1 MRTRLSVEIF
11 VDWIDRSTDDT
22 ENFAE
27 RNSIRSAFLCALRTA
42 ILLVSIPLILESP
55 AYIFGDQ
62 SLPALSASAS
72 RDQDG
77 KTHVSLVNI
86 HPDTPIELTID
97 LGEVEGKK
105 VSGKLLSSPEI
116 NSHNTFE
123 APERVVPV
131 EFKGAKIQQGKLELR
146 LPAKSVVVL
155 EID

>member
-1 MRTRLSVEIF
+1 M
-11 VDWIDRSTDDT
+11 
-22 ENFAE
+22 
-27 RNSIRSAFLCALRTA
+27 
-42 ILLVSIPLILESP
+42 ESP
-55 AYIFGDQ
+55 AYIYGDQ

-86 HPDTPIELTID
+86 DPATPIELTID
-97 LGEVEGKK
+97 LGEVEGTQ

-116 NSHNTFE
+116 NGHNTFE

-131 EFKGAKIQQGKLELR
+131 EFRGASIQQGKLKLK

-155 EID
+155 EIG